1 MAQTG
6 PQSPAEEQAQR
17 SATAE
22 DRDFSRLRNL
32 PPALREQFEALGLNR
47 TLSQLIESEQRFRD
61 LFEQG
66 PVAYHELDDE
76 GIVRLVNRAEC
87 ELLGVEPGAMLGKP
101 IFEFIAPGAQ
111 SESREAFKRKLSGQQ
126 TLAPFLREYTRS
138 DGCHLTL
145 RIHDVLVQDH
155 RGVVTGI
162 RSAMVDVTAHKEF
175 IDALREREATLQ
187 AVCTSAVDALV
198 MIDGEGRAVLWNPAA
213 ERMFGYTAAEMLGQP
228 IHDLL
233 APNDLRQRFLANFP
247 AFQKTGQGAA
257 IGKVVELTA
266 RRKDGSEFPIDL
278 SMATVKK
285 GQEWHAV
292 GVVRDITERK
302 KAEDELRT
310 KEALLSESQHIAQ
323 LGSWEL
329 TEQAGT
335 SVLVW
340 TPETY
345 RIFGVSPDTFVLTA
359 ETFVG
364 LIHPDDRAAMQAW
377 IGACLAGLGPPDLEY
392 RFSLQDGSV
401 RYINGRGHIVQ
412 QDAEKKLVRVVGVV
426 QDITKRKLAEDELRT
441 KEALLSESQRI
452 AQLGSWDWTVQAGTS
467 VMVWTPETYR
477 LFGVSPDTFVL
488 SSETF
493 QTLIHPD
500 DQASMQAWMSACLA
514 GLGPPDLEFRVI
526 QPDGS
531 VRYINGRGHMVQQ
544 DAEKK
549 SMRMVGVAQDITER
563 KRAEDE
569 LRTQEGLLSES
580 QHIAHLGSMDWT
592 VQAGTSVMV
601 WTPETYRIFGV
612 SPDTFVPSSETLQTL
627 IHPDDRAPMQ
637 AWLSACLAGLRPP
650 DLEFRVI
657 QPDGSARYINGRVHI
672 VQQDAEKKSIRMIGV
687 AQDITERKLA
697 VAALLQRTE
706 ELARSNTELVQFAY
720 VASHDLQEPLR
731 MVSSYVQLLARR
743 YSGKLDSDADEFIA
757 FAVDGAKRMQNMIN
771 DLLAFSRVTT
781 KGHEFKPVEADTA
794 LKLALANLK
803 VAIEESQASVTF
815 DPLPVVNADSA
826 QLTQLF
832 QNLIGNAIKFRRK
845 EPPQVHVSV
854 EKRAKD
860 WEFSVRDNGIGIE
873 PQHLERIFVIFQR
886 LHTAA
891 QFPGTGI
898 GLAICKKIA
907 ERHGGNLWVSS
918 QPGVGSTFHFTIPI
932 KGL

>member
-17 SATAE
+17 SATE
-22 DRDFSRLRNL
+22 KDSDSSRLRDL
-32 PPALREQFEALGLNR
+32 PVALREQLEALGLNR
-47 TLSQLIESEQRFRD
+47 TLSRLIESEQRFRD

-66 PVAYHELDDE
+66 PVAYHELDQE
-76 GIVRLVNRAEC
+76 GIVRRVNRAEC
-87 ELLGVEPGAMLGKP
+87 ELLGVEAGAMLGRP
-101 IFEFIAPGAQ
+101 IFEFISQGEQ
-111 SESREAFKRKLSGQQ
+111 SAGREALKLKLSGQQ
-126 TLAPFLREYTRS
+126 SIAPFLREYVRS
-138 DGCHLTL
+138 DGRQLTL
-145 RIHDVLVQDH
+145 QVYDVLVRDQKD
-155 RGVVTGI
+155 VVTGI
-162 RSAMVDVTAHKEF
+162 RSAMIDVTVHKETM
-175 IDALREREATLQ
+175 DALREREATLQ
-187 AVCTSAVDALV
+187 AVCSSAVDALV
-198 MIDGEGRAVLWNPAA
+198 MIDGEGRTLLWNPAA

-228 IHDLL
+228 VHDLL
-233 APNDLRQRFLANFP
+233 APDDLRQRFLANFP

-292 GVVRDITERK
+292 GVIRDITERK
-302 KAEDELRT
+302 RAEEQLRAS
-310 KEALLSESQHIAQ
+310 EDLLSESQRIAH
-323 LGSWEL
+323 LGSWEATL
-329 TEQAGT
+329 QAGT
-335 SVLVW
+335 AVTVW
-340 TPETY
+340 TPEAY
-345 RIFGVSPDTFVLTA
+345 RLFGVSPDTFVLTP

-364 LIHPDDRAAMQAW
+364 LIHPDDQASMQAW
-377 IGACLAGLGPPDLEY
+377 VGACLAGLKPPDLEF
-392 RFSLQDGSV
+392 RVIQQDGSV
-401 RYINGRGHIVQ
+401 RYINGRGHLAP
-412 QDAEKKLVRVVGVV
+412 QDAENK
-426 QDITKRKLAEDELRT
+426 A
-441 KEALLSESQRI
+441 
-452 AQLGSWDWTVQAGTS
+452 
-467 VMVWTPETYR
+467 P
-477 LFGVSPDTFVL
+477 
-488 SSETF
+488 
-493 QTLIHPD
+493 
-500 DQASMQAWMSACLA
+500 
-514 GLGPPDLEFRVI
+514 
-526 QPDGS
+526 
-531 VRYINGRGHMVQQ
+531 
-544 DAEKK
+544 
-549 SMRMVGVAQDITER
+549 RMVGIVQDITER
-563 KRAEDE
+563 KRVEE
-569 LRTQEGLLSES
+569 
-580 QHIAHLGSMDWT
+580 
-592 VQAGTSVMV
+592 
-601 WTPETYRIFGV
+601 
-612 SPDTFVPSSETLQTL
+612 
-627 IHPDDRAPMQ
+627 
-637 AWLSACLAGLRPP
+637 
-650 DLEFRVI
+650 
-657 QPDGSARYINGRVHI
+657 
-672 VQQDAEKKSIRMIGV
+672 
-687 AQDITERKLA
+687 
-697 VAALLQRTE
+697 ALLVRTE

-757 FAVDGAKRMQNMIN
+757 FAVDGAKRMQHMIN

-803 VAIEESQASVTF
+803 VAIEESHANVTF
-815 DPLPVVNADSA
+815 DPLPVVNADSV